1 MTKTQKENVTEGE
14 DKKAI
19 NETEMEAKDESI
31 QNKIQDDVMV
41 TKHELQPD
49 HGSVA
54 TCVEGK
60 AELASDSKSSS
71 QEVISEREEVK
82 LEIKDSKVEVEEN
95 NATPDVTN
103 KTVEEIKEESNAAI
117 EAKNELI
124 KMDENKSPST
134 VTTENKL
141 ESEVESVKEEIKMT
155 TKVQESQSP
164 EKVETSKP
172 PKTWGRAGSK
182 TAEPP
187 KEPELKEK
195 VSLKK
200 VKPQQKKEEDKKV
213 ETPALK
219 PTPKTVKGIPE
230 ESKETVQLKA
240 VKKEVQNTDDVT
252 TQDDQHET
260 KSNVAPKKKKKVRL
274 NVEENVEKSNKD
286 EVKVTA
292 EEEITDMSKEESNIP
307 DTQESPETITHSDD
321 KEQNVDT
328 TTQVEIEI
336 DAQQVLYRAQEN
348 NVCIQKSRK
357 YHKSLLNLHLSLYT
371 TGCKT
376 LQPRWKFFPKFINK
390 ECSMTRC

>member
-1 MTKTQKENVTEGE
+1 MIKTQKENVTEGE

-82 LEIKDSKVEVEEN
+82 LDIKDSKVEVEEN
-95 NATPDVTN
+95 NDVTN
-103 KTVEEIKEESNAAI
+103 KIGKEIKEEGNAAI

-155 TKVQESQSP
+155 TEVQESQSP
-164 EKVETSKP
+164 EKVQTSKP
-172 PKTWGRAGSK
+172 PKTWGKAGSK

-240 VKKEVQNTDDVT
+240 VKKEVQNTDD
-252 TQDDQHET
+252 QHET
-260 KSNVAPKKKKKVRL
+260 KSNIAPKKKKKVRL

-357 YHKSLLNLHLSLYT
+357 YHKSLLSLHLSIYT

-376 LQPRWKFFPKFINK
+376 LQPRWKFFPSFINK

>member
-1 MTKTQKENVTEGE
+1 MIKTQKENVTEGE

-49 HGSVA
+49 HGSDA

-82 LEIKDSKVEVEEN
+82 LEIKDSKIEVKEN

-103 KTVEEIKEESNAAI
+103 KTVEEIKEEGNAAI
-117 EAKNELI
+117 EAKIERI
-124 KMDENKSPST
+124 KMEEDQSLSP
-134 VTTENKL
+134 VTTESKL
-141 ESEVESVKEEIKMT
+141 EPKSVKEKIKMT
-155 TKVQESQSP
+155 TEVQESLESP
-164 EKVETSKP
+164 EKEEPTKLA
-172 PKTWGRAGSK
+172 KTWGKAGSK

-187 KEPELKEK
+187 KEPEKKEK